1 MRARGKRPRSNSTV
15 VIPPPA
21 PSLRR
26 NLSERSM
33 TSSLGSPRENLVEGS
48 GSSSWPDHRSQID
61 NNDWYGKLSRDD
73 FRDSDHVVSHIRDFQ
88 GHLRCPFGSTPQ
100 LLATLYAESEFTWKD
115 TIAKGCPT
123 WTETQEHENLAKE
136 LWENQKYQDGWESP
150 SHPNGGQYSR
160 TD

>member
-1 MRARGKRPRSNSTV
+1 
-15 VIPPPA
+15 
-21 PSLRR
+21 
-26 NLSERSM
+26 M

-100 LLATLYAESEFTWKD
+100 LLATLYAESE
-115 TIAKGCPT
+115 
-123 WTETQEHENLAKE
+123 
-136 LWENQKYQDGWESP
+136 
-150 SHPNGGQYSR
+150 
-160 TD
+160 